1 MSAQVIDNLTE
12 QLKTLQT
19 KQKQMELQQ
28 EEQVERFTEAGVA
41 IAEMKAKVI
50 MYRHLIDKSND
61 CITQLA
67 ARLRN
72 RTPDDLSSY
81 PGDRA
86 ALLDADLVLSQ
97 IYRTFQSE
105 QA

>member
-28 EEQVERFTEAGVA
+28 EETLTNNMSLAQAVGELR
-41 IAEMKAKVI
+41 AKLI
-50 MYRHLIDKSND
+50 MYRHLTSKSSD
-61 CITQLA
+61 CIQQLV
-67 ARLRN
+67 ARLRG

-86 ALLDADLVLSQ
+86 ALLDADLVMAE
-97 IYRTFQSE
+97 IYRMLHVE
-105 QA
+105 HV

>member
-12 QLKTLQT
+12 QLKTLKL
-19 KQKQMELQQ
+19 KQIQMELQQ
-28 EEQVERFTEAGVA
+28 EEQVESIKATGLAL
-41 IAEMKAKVI
+41 AEMRSRLI
-50 MYRHLIDKSND
+50 MYKHLAERSND
-61 CITQLA
+61 CIQQLVQ
-67 ARLRN
+67 RLRN
-72 RTPDDLSSY
+72 RTPDDLSSF

-97 IYRTFQSE
+97 IYRTLQAE

>member
-12 QLKTLQT
+12 QLKTLKL
-19 KQKQMELQQ
+19 KQIQMELQQ
-28 EEQVERFTEAGVA
+28 EEQVESLKVAGRA
-41 IAEMKAKVI
+41 IADMRARVI
-50 MYRHLIDKSND
+50 MYRHLVDRSHD
-61 CITQLA
+61 CIAQLA
-67 ARLRN
+67 ERLRN

>member
-12 QLKTLQT
+12 QLKTLKL
-19 KQKQMELQQ
+19 KQIQMELQQ
-28 EEQVERFTEAGVA
+28 EEQVESFKAAGRA
-41 IAEMKAKVI
+41 IADMRARVI
-50 MYRHLIDKSND
+50 MYRHLVDKSHD
-61 CITQLA
+61 CIAQLA

-86 ALLDADLVLSQ
+86 ALLDADLMLSE
-97 IYRTFQSE
+97 IYRIFYSE